1 LSETIVETAVA
12 AETRT
17 DRVPLWRIGVGLSI
31 VNVTTYL
38 AIFAVMNVLLPS
50 QIIGVVGDAGKE
62 VALGVIT
69 TLGAIVSMISS
80 PLIGAFSDRTRSRL
94 GRRAIWILGGGALTL
109 VSLNLIGIG
118 GTLVILGLGWILTQ
132 LAVNSMIMPFQ
143 TALPERVPQ
152 HRRGLLSGVVGLAMV
167 VAISGAAIL
176 GAQFV
181 TMPLT
186 GTLLLSVLALAGAI
200 AYVLFAPEHS
210 SKTLDTDADAAP
222 RPPILRSMLDSL
234 RTSPDFRWTLISR
247 FLVVLG
253 YNLLAA
259 RMLYFVQAQFVG
271 DLAAAATAVGSLA
284 AVGGLFMTL
293 GLVVSAPLSDKLGR
307 KPFLI
312 VAGIVIGL
320 AMFGLATVG
329 SMTGL
334 MVAYSVMSL
343 AFGTFMGVDQALV
356 ADVLPSTE
364 DAAKDLG
371 VINFSATLPQT
382 LAPAIGSVILI
393 ASGGSYPVLLVVG
406 GLIAISSAVATFK
419 IKGVR

>member
-1 LSETIVETAVA
+1 
-12 AETRT
+12 
-17 DRVPLWRIGVGLSI
+17 
-31 VNVTTYL
+31 
-38 AIFAVMNVLLPS
+38 
-50 QIIGVVGDAGKE
+50 
-62 VALGVIT
+62 
-69 TLGAIVSMISS
+69 
-80 PLIGAFSDRTRSRL
+80 
-94 GRRAIWILGGGALTL
+94 
-109 VSLNLIGIG
+109 
-118 GTLVILGLGWILTQ
+118 LTQ